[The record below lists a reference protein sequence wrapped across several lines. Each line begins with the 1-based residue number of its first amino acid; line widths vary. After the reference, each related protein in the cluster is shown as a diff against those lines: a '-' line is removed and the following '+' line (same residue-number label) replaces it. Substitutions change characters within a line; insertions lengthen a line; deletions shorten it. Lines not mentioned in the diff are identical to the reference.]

1 MPPTSCH
8 DGLAMKNPRA
18 AGFTLVEAIV
28 VIGITGIVAAGIAMF
43 ILRPVQSYVDAVRRA
58 ELTDVADTALRRIG
72 RDIRSALPNSV
83 RVVTAGGVTYL
94 EYLQTSGGGRYRADV
109 DSAGAGDIL
118 DFTANDTS
126 FDVLGPVPP
135 LSAGDRL
142 VVYNLGPGTVESD
155 AYTGNNSTTFAS
167 VAASTVT
174 MAAKRF
180 PFASPGRRF
189 HVVQHPVTSACN
201 PVSGELRRYWNYAI
215 GAAQPTPPATAN
227 NALLAR
233 NVAAC
238 VFTYNTVTQ
247 RSGVVSL
254 SLTLS
259 QAGESVNL
267 FQQVHVINVP

>member
-1 MPPTSCH
+1 
-8 DGLAMKNPRA
+8 MKNPRA

-28 VIGITGIVAAGIAMF
+28 VIGITGIVVAGIAMF

-118 DFTANDTS
+118 DFTANDAT

-135 LSAGDRL
+135 LAAGDRL

-155 AYTGNNSTTFAS
+155 AYTGNNSTAFAS
-167 VAASTVT
+167 VAAPTIT

-189 HVVQHPVTSACN
+189 HVVQYPVTYACN

-215 GAAQPTPPATAN
+215 AAAQPAPPATAN

>member
-1 MPPTSCH
+1 
-8 DGLAMKNPRA
+8 MKNPRA

-28 VIGITGIVAAGIAMF
+28 VIGVTGIVAAGIAMF

-83 RVVTAGGVTYL
+83 RVVAAGGVTYL
-94 EYLQTSGGGRYRADV
+94 EYLQTSGGGRYRANV

-118 DFTANDTS
+118 DFTANDTT

-135 LSAGDRL
+135 LAAGDRL
-142 VVYNLGPGTVESD
+142 VVYNLGSGIVESD
-155 AYTGNNSTTFAS
+155 AYTGNNSTAFAS
-167 VAASTVT
+167 VAAPTIT

-189 HVVQHPVTSACN
+189 HVVQYPVTYACN

-215 GAAQPTPPATAN
+215 AAAQPTPPATAN

-238 VFTYNTVTQ
+238 AFTYNTVTQ